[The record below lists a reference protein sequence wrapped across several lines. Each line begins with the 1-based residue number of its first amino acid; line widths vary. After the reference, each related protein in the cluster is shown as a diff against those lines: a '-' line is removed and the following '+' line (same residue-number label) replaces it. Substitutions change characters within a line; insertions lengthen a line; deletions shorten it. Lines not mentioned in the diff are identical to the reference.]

1 MVTAIPQ
8 CFGSDQRSPYQARTS
23 NVLHHN
29 ISRRCSY
36 IIGTVKVSKLSGN
49 ITVFEGDG
57 IVVPCD
63 VDLTYRKTNDVVRD
77 INTKAGNKLWEE
89 LANIGYCEIGHAVIT
104 QAYGLPVK
112 KLIFLPYIDRD
123 NSQRI
128 DFILFH
134 QAVRSALSLASLYG
148 LKTLAIPVLPNI
160 LPNSKNEHEVED
172 IIEGITKTF
181 VSPSLKELS
190 LFF

>member
-1 MVTAIPQ
+1 MA
-8 CFGSDQRSPYQARTS
+8 
-23 NVLHHN
+23 
-29 ISRRCSY
+29 
-36 IIGTVKVSKLSGN
+36 
-49 ITVFEGDG
+49 FEGDG

-63 VDLTYRKTNDVVRD
+63 VDLTYSKSNEIIRE
-77 INTKAGNKLWEE
+77 ISAKAGPKLSEE
-89 LANIGYCEIGHAVIT
+89 LAAIGFCELGHAVIT

-112 KLIFLPYIDRD
+112 KLIFLPYIDRN
-123 NSQRI
+123 NSERI

-148 LKTLAIPVLPNI
+148 LKTLAIPVLSNI